1 MNITDYGA
9 VPGSDISAATH
20 AAMLAGHGVVP
31 AGNWVVDPAT
41 GIKLDQPGMRLEL
54 EPGAIVTVAPTSLP
68 NYAAVTISA
77 DDCTVTGP
85 GTIVGDLTTHTG
97 STGEWGHGISIVAGG
112 DYATVER
119 VTVVECWGDGVYV
132 SGGVLGAHIVDVT
145 SLRNRR
151 NGLSVVGA
159 TGAKID
165 GGRFNY
171 SGTIGGGTA
180 PRGGIY
186 FEPNPNSGLHVI
198 EFSANNVEASYN
210 LGAGIAVIRAAAQT
224 TRGRIAGA
232 VTVGN
237 GGAGVYSAGSTGSL
251 AADVSDVTAAYNL
264 HGVNATAPGMIV
276 SGGHIYSNTQH
287 GVTASAKV
295 KLKGTTIDYNQRS
308 GVLLAAGA
316 DSSSLVGVESSANST
331 SGSYV
336 EVDIAADNCHVVGS
350 LVLPSS
356 AASWG
361 VAVRSGATKAR
372 LVGST
377 ILPGASGSVSAQAD
391 TVQTGLIKA

>member
-9 VPGSDISAATH
+9 VPGVDISAATH
-20 AAMLAGHGVVP
+20 AAMLAGDGVVP
-31 AGNWVVDPAT
+31 AGSWVVDPAT

-54 EPGAIVTVAPTSLP
+54 EQVATIVVLPTALP

-77 DDCTVTGP
+77 ANCTVTGA
-85 GTIVGDLTTHTG
+85 GMIVGDLVTHTG
-97 STGEWGHGISIVAGG
+97 TTGEWGHGISIAAGG
-112 DYATVER
+112 HYATVER

-132 SGGVLGAHIVDVT
+132 GGGVNGAHIVDVT

-151 NGLSVVGA
+151 NGLSVVAA

-171 SGTIGGGTA
+171 SGTVGGGTA

-210 LGAGIAVIRAAAQT
+210 VGAGIAVVRQAAQT

-232 VTVGN
+232 VVAGN
-237 GGAGVYSAGSTGSL
+237 GGAGIYSAGSAGSL
-251 AADVSDVTAAYNL
+251 AADVSDVTASYNL
-264 HGVNATAPGMIV
+264 HGVNAAAAGLVVT
-276 SGGHIYSNTQH
+276 GGHFYANTQH

-295 KLKGTTIDYNQRS
+295 RLKGVAIDYNGRS
-308 GVLLAAGA
+308 GVVFAAGA
-316 DSSSLVGVESSANST
+316 DSSSMVGVESVSNAT
-331 SGSYV
+331 SGAYV
-336 EVDIAADNCHVVGS
+336 EVDIAADQCHVVGS
-350 LVLPSS
+350 LVDPSGS
-356 AASWG
+356 GSWG

-377 ILPGASGSVSAQAD
+377 ILPGTSGSVSAQTD